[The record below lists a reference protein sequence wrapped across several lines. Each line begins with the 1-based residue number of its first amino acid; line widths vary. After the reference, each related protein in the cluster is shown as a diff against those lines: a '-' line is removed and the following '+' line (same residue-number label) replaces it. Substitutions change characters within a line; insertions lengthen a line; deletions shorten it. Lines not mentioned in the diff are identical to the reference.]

1 MNMIEWREEF
11 SIGLPEVDQEHRA
24 LIATINQLQAQATS
38 GASAQMIAERLGDIH
53 AGIAAHFA
61 LEERRMVTLGYDQY
75 IVHKLDHER
84 LLDEI
89 LDIQDGV
96 QASGRYDPD
105 RLGETLSRWFG
116 EHFRT
121 HDKWLHY
128 WLARQ

>member
-1 MNMIEWREEF
+1 MIEWRDEF

-24 LIATINQLQAQATS
+24 LIATINRLQSEASS
-38 GASAQMIAERLGDIH
+38 GASSQAIAERIGDIH
-53 AGIAAHFA
+53 SSVAAHFA

-96 QASGRYDPD
+96 QASDRYDPE

-121 HDKWLHY
+121 HDKWLHH
-128 WLARQ
+128 WIARQ